1 MFLHQS
7 IMWFTIFMLSKG
19 KNETGENKT
28 FAKNNLLFEELT
40 ISFVFSKS
48 QSQSFSKIK
57 FEYEVL
63 TKTSIIVLS
72 KIHKKTINNR
82 ITKIL
87 K

>member
-1 MFLHQS
+1 
-7 IMWFTIFMLSKG
+7 MLSKG
-19 KNETGENKT
+19 KNETGKNKT

-40 ISFVFSKS
+40 ISFVF
-48 QSQSFSKIK
+48 
-57 FEYEVL
+57 YEVL

>member
-1 MFLHQS
+1 
-7 IMWFTIFMLSKG
+7 MLSKG

>member
-1 MFLHQS
+1 MF
-7 IMWFTIFMLSKG
+7 SKG
-19 KNETGENKT
+19 KNETGKNKT